1 MAYHNTPHSTTGVPP
16 AEMFLKRKPRT
27 HFDVMQPSI
36 GDDVLLKQVE
46 QKRGHD
52 KHCRQ
57 HDFAVGQA
65 VLVRNVREVHWNF
78 R

>member
-1 MAYHNTPHSTTGVPP
+1 
-16 AEMFLKRKPRT
+16 MFLKRNPRT
-27 HFDVMQPSI
+27 RLDVMRPSI

-52 KHCRQ
+52 KQCRQ

-65 VLVRNVREVHWNF
+65 VLVRNVREGPSGFQGRCVQSWDQYLM
-78 R
+78 RSM